1 MKKFDQDDFF
11 YHNIMSTNWIDNKAV
26 ILNPNGQKVKHEKKP
41 YVLTKEKQIDN
52 LINSDKPLEVKS
64 VSRNFSI
71 QLQQARNK
79 AKLTQQQLAQKIGV
93 KVDIIKAY
101 ENGSA
106 KPDQKQINKIKKILT
121 L

>member
-1 MKKFDQDDFF
+1 
-11 YHNIMSTNWIDNKAV
+11 MSTNWIDNKAV

-41 YVLTKEKQIDN
+41 YVLTKEKRIDN

-64 VSRNFSI
+64 VSHNFSI

-106 KPDQKQINKIKKILT
+106 KPDQKQINKIKKVLT